1 MAIIADTH
9 KVINLLRERGFTQDQ
24 AEGII
29 QVFGEIDTS
38 FIATK
43 SDVAEIKGMMKVLIS
58 LTIGIVLLELGQFI
72 V

>member
-58 LTIGIVLLELGQFI
+58 LTVGIVLLELGQFFI
-72 V
+72 

>member
-9 KVINLLRERGFTQDQ
+9 KVINLLRQRGFTQQQ
-24 AEGII
+24 AEGIV

-58 LTIGIVLLELGQFI
+58 LTVGVVLLELGQFF

>member
-43 SDVAEIKGMMKVLIS
+43 SDVAELKGMMKVLIS
-58 LTIGIVLLELGQFI
+58 LTVGIVLLELGQLF